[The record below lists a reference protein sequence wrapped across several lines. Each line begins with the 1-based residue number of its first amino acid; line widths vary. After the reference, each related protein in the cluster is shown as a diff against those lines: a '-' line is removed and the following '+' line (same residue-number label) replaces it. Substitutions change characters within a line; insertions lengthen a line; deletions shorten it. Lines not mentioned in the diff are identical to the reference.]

1 MKSDNFIV
9 EKAKDVKV
17 IVTDVD
23 GVLTDGYITIDEN
36 GNEPFG
42 KFSIYDGFAVVM
54 AHACGLKIIVISG
67 RQSKCTE
74 VRCRKLGIDE
84 VYTGVP
90 NKSEKLKEI
99 AKRLGLNFNEM
110 AYIGDDLI
118 DLGAMSLVG
127 FKVAPKNAVQTI
139 KDYVDYVTSA
149 ASGDG
154 ALRELVDLVLN
165 SQGRYDEYVKQF
177 FNL

>member
-1 MKSDNFIV
+1 MI
-9 EKAKDVKV
+9 EQKAKKVKV

-23 GVLTDGYITIDEN
+23 GVLTDAYVLIDEN
-36 GNEPFG
+36 GNEPYG
-42 KFSIYDGFAVVM
+42 KFSIYDGFGIVM

-74 VRCRKLGIDE
+74 MRCRKLGIDE
-84 VYTGVP
+84 VYTGVV
-90 NKSEKLKEI
+90 NKSERLKEI
-99 AKRLGLNFNEM
+99 ASRLDLKFEEM

-127 FKVAPKNAVQTI
+127 FKVAPQNAVETI
-139 KDYVDYVTSA
+139 KDYVDYVTQKS
-149 ASGDG
+149 SGAG
-154 ALRELVDLVLN
+154 VLRELVDLILK
-165 SQGRYDEYVKQF
+165 SRGIYDDYAKQF

>member
-1 MKSDNFIV
+1 MFEILASK
-9 EKAKDVKV
+9 VKV

-23 GVLTDGYITIDEN
+23 GVLTDGYILIDEN

-42 KFSIYDGFAVVM
+42 KFSIYDGFGIVM
-54 AHACGLKIIVISG
+54 AHACGIKIIVISG

-84 VYTGVP
+84 VYTGVH
-90 NKSEKLKEI
+90 NKSERLKEI
-99 AKRLGLNFNEM
+99 ANRLNLNFNEM

-127 FKVAPKNAVQTI
+127 FKVAPQNAVQTI
-139 KDYVDYVTSA
+139 KDYVDYVTKA
-149 ASGDG
+149 YSGDG
-154 ALRELVDLVLN
+154 ALRELVDLILK
-165 SQGRYDEYVKQF
+165 SQNLYDEYVKQF

>member
-1 MKSDNFIV
+1 MIDK
-9 EKAKDVKV
+9 KAKRVKI

-23 GVLTDGYITIDEN
+23 GVLTDGSVLIDEN

-42 KFSIYDGFAVVM
+42 KFSIYDGFGIVM
-54 AHACGLKIIVISG
+54 AHACGIKIIVISG

-74 VRCRKLGIDE
+74 MRCKKLGIDE
-84 VYTGVP
+84 VYTGVR

-99 AKRLGLNFNEM
+99 ASRLDLSYDEM

-127 FKVAPKNAVQTI
+127 FRVAPKNAVQTI
-139 KDYVDYVTSA
+139 KNYVDYVTSA
-149 ASGDG
+149 SSGDG
-154 ALRELVDLVLN
+154 ALRELIDLVLK
-165 SQGRYDEYVKQF
+165 SQGHYDEYVKQF

>member
-1 MKSDNFIV
+1 MD
-9 EKAKDVKV
+9 ELKAKNIKV

-23 GVLTDGYITIDEN
+23 GVLTDGYIVIDEN

-42 KFSIYDGFAVVM
+42 KFSIYDGFAIVM
-54 AHACGLKIIVISG
+54 AHALGIKIIVISG
-67 RQSKCTE
+67 RKSKCTE
-74 VRCRKLGIDE
+74 MRCKTLGIDE
-84 VYTGVP
+84 VYTGVH

-99 AKRLGLNFNEM
+99 STRLDLRFDEM

-127 FKVAPKNAVQTI
+127 FKVAPQNAVQTV
-139 KDYVDYVTSA
+139 KDYVDYITTA
-149 ASGDG
+149 KSGDG
-154 ALRELVDLVLN
+154 ALRELVDLVLKC
-165 SQGRYDEYVKQF
+165 QGRYDDYVKQF

>member
-1 MKSDNFIV
+1 ML
-9 EKAKDVKV
+9 EKKAQRVKI

-23 GVLTDGYITIDEN
+23 GVLTDGYILIDEN

-42 KFSIYDGFAVVM
+42 KFSIYDGFGIVM
-54 AHACGLKIIVISG
+54 AHACGIKIIVISG
-67 RQSKCTE
+67 RQSKCAE
-74 VRCRKLGIDE
+74 MRCKKLGIDE
-84 VYTGVP
+84 VYTGVH

-99 AKRLGLNFNEM
+99 AARLDLSYDEM

-127 FKVAPKNAVQTI
+127 FRVAPGNAVQTV
-139 KDYVDYVTSA
+139 KDYVDYVTT
-149 ASGDG
+149 ASGGEG
-154 ALRELVDLVLN
+154 ALRELVDLVLKF
-165 SQGRYDEYVKQF
+165 QGRYDKYVKQY

>member
-1 MKSDNFIV
+1 MI
-9 EKAKDVKV
+9 EHKAKNVKV

-23 GVLTDGYITIDEN
+23 GVLTDGYIVIDEH
-36 GNEPFG
+36 GNEPYG

-54 AHACGLKIIVISG
+54 AHACEIKIIVISG

-74 VRCRKLGIDE
+74 IRCRKLGIDE
-84 VYTGVP
+84 VYTGVI

-99 AKRLGLNFNEM
+99 ATRLNISFDEM

-127 FKVAPKNAVQTI
+127 FKVAPKNAVQTV
-139 KDYVDYVTSA
+139 KDYVDYVTKTS
-149 ASGDG
+149 SGEG
-154 ALRELVDLVLN
+154 VLREMVDMILK
-165 SQGRYDEYVKQF
+165 SQGRYDDYAKQF

>member
-1 MKSDNFIV
+1 MI
-9 EKAKDVKV
+9 EKAKNVKA

-23 GVLTDGYITIDEN
+23 GVLTDSYILIDEN

-42 KFSIYDGFAVVM
+42 KFSIYDGFGIVM
-54 AHACGLKIIVISG
+54 AHACGIKIIVLSG

-74 VRCRKLGIDE
+74 VRCKKLGIDE
-84 VYTGVP
+84 VYTGVH

-99 AKRLGLNFNEM
+99 VNRLGLSFDEM

-127 FKVAPKNAVQTI
+127 FKAAPKNAVQTI
-139 KDYVDYVTSA
+139 RDYVDYVTEH

-154 ALRELVDLVLN
+154 ALRELIDLVIK